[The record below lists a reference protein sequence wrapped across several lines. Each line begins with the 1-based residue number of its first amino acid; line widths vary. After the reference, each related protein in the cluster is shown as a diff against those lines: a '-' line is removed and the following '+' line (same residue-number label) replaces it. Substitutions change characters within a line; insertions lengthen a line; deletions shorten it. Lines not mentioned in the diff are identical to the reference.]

1 MKPVAAIVTRMLHM
15 NARCKAAAVAC
26 AMLLPVAAQAQA
38 DDVDVAQV
46 QAQLETMRAALVQVD
61 DLVALLDARLIQLL
75 YRMDATEDAAE
86 RASMRQSADA
96 MTQRLDRTDAL
107 KSELLERIG
116 DLDATLASVSDTQQD
131 PSGGDAK
138 Q

>member
-1 MKPVAAIVTRMLHM
+1 MRPVAAIVTRILRMK
-15 NARCKAAAVAC
+15 AWCKAAAVAC

-75 YRMDATEDAAE
+75 DRMDATEDAAE

-96 MTQRLDRTDAL
+96 MTQRLDRTEAL

-116 DLDATLASVSDTQQD
+116 DLDATLATVSHTQQD
-131 PSGGDAK
+131 TSGGDAK

>member
-1 MKPVAAIVTRMLHM
+1 M
-15 NARCKAAAVAC
+15 NGRRKAAAVAC

-38 DDVDVAQV
+38 TDVDVAQV

-61 DLVALLDARLIQLL
+61 DLVALLDARLIELL
-75 YRMDATEDAAE
+75 DRMDATEDAAE
-86 RASMRQSADA
+86 RARMRQSADA
-96 MTQRLDRTDAL
+96 MTRRLDRTEAL

-116 DLDATLASVSDTQQD
+116 DLDATLASVPHTQLD
-131 PSGGDAK
+131 PSGGSTK